1 MKVNIESDV
10 AMVKNC
16 HYPDVH
22 INDIL
27 NGNDLTEESFKKLT
41 RSPCQIQCNIVKMLE
56 TFMPKPV
63 ERLYTMEIYQSSVY
77 KVIPPDA
84 PEFINAIKQYRLKLV
99 HMSLYEYLML
109 VDSLPIMNLIFR
121 SSSTRIYLSIDESL
135 KILKDWIRFQFGV
148 DGDKFVND
156 IWMWLTKVIQ
166 KRGGF
171 LLNITYKLCA

>member
-10 AMVKNC
+10 AMIQNC
-16 HYPDVH
+16 QYPDVH

-41 RSPCQIQCNIVKMLE
+41 KTPCQIQCNIVKMLE